1 MTDQAWLDEMAKR
14 YPALTGPNDTSQR
27 PNATVTGQADPT
39 APAAP
44 SSVASRTGGTD
55 FAGPGAG
62 PETTIEPETGLPV
75 ISRPNQM
82 YTPGA
87 QAGASSNSLA
97 PPAAAAP
104 AAPVAQA
111 PAVAPAPPA
120 TRPATGQNSPQFQAA
135 MELNRRAQALDLVVD
150 PTGRTKALA
159 ASLRAQAA
167 LYMQADSVSYDP
179 NTGIGTKAITGE
191 RVADPTEDLR
201 LRRAKDAREEAEAK
215 RAGLPPG
222 YRVDDQG
229 RAYRIDGLP
238 PDPAVAEAAKADYD
252 KRQREQPFQGTGTNE
267 QNRNILIA
275 GTKSGQFDTPEYA
288 SAYAD
293 LAAPRYNM
301 DGSFVKPN
309 MAAYAKP
316 TFKPPGATEV
326 PDYASQETPVP
337 TILNADQGKVAAYA
351 DRIREALPTISD
363 TSDAAMNRWQVLLG
377 KAPVVGNSLTS
388 PEFQM
393 HQQAER
399 NFINAVLRR
408 ESGAAINP
416 DEFVQARQQY
426 IPQPGDSSQVL
437 AQKAANRANVL
448 AGMTREAGPGYK
460 PAAGAAPSMPVVKSV
475 EDYTKIPSGAVYT
488 DPAGHIRKKP

>member
-1 MTDQAWLDEMAKR
+1 
-14 YPALTGPNDTSQR
+14 
-27 PNATVTGQADPT
+27 V
-39 APAAP
+39 
-44 SSVASRTGGTD
+44 
-55 FAGPGAG
+55 
-62 PETTIEPETGLPV
+62 
-75 ISRPNQM
+75 
-82 YTPGA
+82 
-87 QAGASSNSLA
+87 A
-97 PPAAAAP
+97 PPAASQP
-104 AAPVAQA
+104 
-111 PAVAPAPPA
+111 
-120 TRPATGQNSPQFQAA
+120 RTGVNSPQFQKAQ
-135 MELNRRAQALDLVVD
+135 ELNRAAADLLSRFPKSPQAQAQAN
-150 PTGRTKALA
+150 ALKT
-159 ASLRAQAA
+159 QAA

-267 QNRNILIA
+267 QNRNFLIA
-275 GTKSGQFDTPEYA
+275 GTKSGQTDTPEYA

-337 TILNADQGKVAAYA
+337 TILNMEQGKAAGFA
-351 DRIREALPTISD
+351 DRVRDAMPTISD
-363 TSDAAMNRWQVLLG
+363 TSEAAMNRWQVLLG
-377 KAPVVGNSLTS
+377 KAPLIGNTLIS
-388 PEFQM
+388 PEFQL

-408 ESGAAINP
+408 ESGAAINT

-426 IPQPGDSSQVL
+426 IPQPGDSPQVL
-437 AQKAANRANVL
+437 AQKARNRATVL
-448 AGMTREAGPGYK
+448 AGMIREAGPGYE
-460 PAAGAAPSMPVVKSV
+460 PAAAAAASTAPTPKVIQFDS
-475 EDYTKIPSGAVYT
+475 SGKRVS
-488 DPAGHIRKKP
+488 P

>member
-14 YPALTGPNDTSQR
+14 YPALAGPNDTSQR
-27 PNATVTGQADPT
+27 PNATVTGQADP
-39 APAAP
+39 

-62 PETTIEPETGLPV
+62 PAQPPPETTIEPETGLPV

-87 QAGASSNSLA
+87 QAGVSPNSLA
-97 PPAAAAP
+97 PPPAAATAP
-104 AAPVAQA
+104 AAPVTPPPA
-111 PAVAPAPPA
+111 PVAPPA
-120 TRPATGQNSPQFQAA
+120 ASQPRTGVNSPQFQKAQ
-135 MELNRRAQALDLVVD
+135 ELNRAAADLLSRYPKSPQAQAQAN
-150 PTGRTKALA
+150 ALK
-159 ASLRAQAA
+159 AQAA

-238 PDPAVAEAAKADYD
+238 PDPAIAEAAKADYD

-275 GTKSGQFDTPEYA
+275 GTKSGQFDTQEYA

-337 TILNADQGKVAAYA
+337 TILNMEQGKAAGFA
-351 DRIREALPTISD
+351 DRVRDAMPTISD
-363 TSDAAMNRWQVLLG
+363 TSEAAMNRWQVLLG
-377 KAPVVGNSLTS
+377 KAPLIGNTLIS
-388 PEFQM
+388 PEFQL

-408 ESGAAINP
+408 ESGAAINT

-426 IPQPGDSSQVL
+426 IPQPGDSPQVL
-437 AQKAANRANVL
+437 AQKARNRATVL
-448 AGMTREAGPGYK
+448 AGMIREAGPGYE
-460 PAAGAAPSMPVVKSV
+460 PAAAAAASTAPTPKVIQFDS
-475 EDYTKIPSGAVYT
+475 SGKRVS
-488 DPAGHIRKKP
+488 P

>member
-1 MTDQAWLDEMAKR
+1 M
-14 YPALTGPNDTSQR
+14 
-27 PNATVTGQADPT
+27 
-39 APAAP
+39 
-44 SSVASRTGGTD
+44 
-55 FAGPGAG
+55 
-62 PETTIEPETGLPV
+62 
-75 ISRPNQM
+75 
-82 YTPGA
+82 
-87 QAGASSNSLA
+87 
-97 PPAAAAP
+97 
-104 AAPVAQA
+104 
-111 PAVAPAPPA
+111 
-120 TRPATGQNSPQFQAA
+120 
-135 MELNRRAQALDLVVD
+135 
-150 PTGRTKALA
+150 
-159 ASLRAQAA
+159 
-167 LYMQADSVSYDP
+167 
-179 NTGIGTKAITGE
+179 
-191 RVADPTEDLR
+191 
-201 LRRAKDAREEAEAK
+201 
-215 RAGLPPG
+215 
-222 YRVDDQG
+222 DDQG

-351 DRIREALPTISD
+351 DRIREALPIISD

-388 PEFQM
+388 PEFQI

-408 ESGAAINP
+408 ESGAAISAEI
-416 DEFVQARQQY
+416 EFVQARQQY
-426 IPQPGDSSQVL
+426 HSATG
-437 AQKAANRANVL
+437 RF
-448 AGMTREAGPGYK
+448 T
-460 PAAGAAPSMPVVKSV
+460 
-475 EDYTKIPSGAVYT
+475 SGARAESGE
-488 DPAGHIRKKP
+488 PG